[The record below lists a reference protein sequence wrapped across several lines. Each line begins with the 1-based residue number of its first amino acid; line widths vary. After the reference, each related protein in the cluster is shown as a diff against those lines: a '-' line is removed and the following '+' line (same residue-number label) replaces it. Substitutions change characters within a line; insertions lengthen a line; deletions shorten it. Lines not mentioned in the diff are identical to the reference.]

1 MQYAVFIERE
11 PGAPTIAAYSPGVN
25 LTVIRNA
32 IVTDD
37 EILADFQ
44 EDLDFFFQTL
54 KDEGLPIPPPQP
66 PAPGDRLVTVSA

>member
-25 LTVIRNA
+25 LTVVRDA
-32 IVTDD
+32 SVSDD
-37 EILADFQ
+37 EILVDFQ

-54 KDEGLPIPPPQP
+54 KEDGLPIPPPQLP
-66 PAPGDRLVTVSA
+66 GPGDLSVTVLP